1 MQISNKPTNHILI
14 KAWTNSDWDYC
25 DFALINLSNKWIE
38 MQTGRLE
45 AITPFTNDF
54 IFHSLCF
61 YDESVTFYRIDDN
74 DSPDIEKLLENKSWA
89 FVKLDDN
96 ELDNL
101 ISPEN
106 ALVYHKLVIYRDATA
121 RYEAFGKH
129 TDENFV
135 TDAFSLKELIGK
147 LSLNK

>member
-1 MQISNKPTNHILI
+1 MQISNKSTNHILI

-38 MQTGRLE
+38 MQKGRLE
-45 AITPFTNDF
+45 AIKPFTNDF

-61 YDESVTFYRIDDN
+61 YDESVTFYRIDEN

-101 ISPEN
+101 IAPEN

-135 TDAFSLKELIGK
+135 TDAFSLKELIGQVK
-147 LSLNK
+147 PQ